1 MVRRKKAP
9 DSLTPLELQIMQ
21 VLWREGPGNVQ
32 HVQKNLPAGT
42 DLAYTTVQ
50 TMLTVLQRKARV
62 RRTLNGRAF
71 DYQAVVSEEKILG
84 QAVRDL
90 VERMFGGSSEELVM
104 SLIKSRE
111 IDLERLAELSRQTG
125 RQMDSRVAPEAK
137 EGSDESSC

>member
-111 IDLERLAELSRQTG
+111 IDLERLAELSRQ
-125 RQMDSRVAPEAK
+125 MNSRVAAGAK
-137 EGSDESSC
+137 EASDESSC